1 MSKIDTNNWLDI
13 PIGNLFTVVK
23 GTRLTKADMRDGNI
37 KFIGA
42 SAINNGITAFISND
56 DHVHPGN
63 TITITYNGSV
73 GEPFYQE
80 REFWASDDVN
90 VLYPKFTLNMHIALF
105 IIPLLK
111 KAGQKYKFIDKWKKE
126 DMEKDCVKIPV
137 DSNHLPDY
145 IYMEEYMKDRENVVS
160 ASLAKMQSAKRFSNF
175 QNVDSTQWND
185 FSICDLFEVK
195 NTHSILWNQ
204 IDENSGI
211 HPYVTASECN
221 NSVMT
226 YISYD
231 KAQIE
236 LGASI
241 LIGGKTMAITYQPFD
256 YFSNDSHN
264 LALYLKNCKKRNKY
278 VLLFLVTSLKKG
290 LGRIYSWGDSISG
303 KSIRKDVIRLPVDTD
318 GEPNWDYMEFYMKNM
333 EQKASSLLENL
344 TAVL

>member
-1 MSKIDTNNWLDI
+1 
-13 PIGNLFTVVK
+13 
-23 GTRLTKADMRDGNI
+23 
-37 KFIGA
+37 
-42 SAINNGITAFISND
+42 
-56 DHVHPGN
+56 
-63 TITITYNGSV
+63 
-73 GEPFYQE
+73 
-80 REFWASDDVN
+80 
-90 VLYPKFTLNMHIALF
+90 MHIALF

-137 DSNHLPDY
+137 DSNHLPDF
-145 IYMEEYMKDRENVVS
+145 IYMEEYMKGRENVVS